1 MENFVGQ
8 MMQMDAG
15 AVRFVTDFFLFL
27 DPEDLKACRLVSK
40 QWAEFIKREVW
51 NNEYGKKRLT
61 QMLLQRWMTE
71 NPKEEVL
78 FNQEVNLENREI
90 TNMLCDEEYV
100 YCADKTGKVMMFRL
114 SDGVMERELNPGPE
128 DERLDIFD
136 SGYLGHP
143 KMAAKKDLLALTGSV
158 RDPVLITI
166 PTLTVC
172 NTTTSGA
179 GEVVFRGGSRGSRI
193 MAMEVMEGKI
203 AIVEGS
209 GDGWRHRSLVVI
221 EKVDNIWI
229 RKDLRIEKVDNV
241 WMRKDLAQWPLPRS
255 AETCMA
261 SYNDVWVVLELD
273 IDTLRVY
280 TGSDD
285 GKELKMPVSGNEYT
299 WVMSMSLPFLVTLRA
314 QGSRNCIVQVF
325 KVPTEDIGTDISLLK
340 SINIEGVG
348 FITSPLKPFY
358 SNFVVGVL
366 YSRQTVGDILHVFDT
381 AKLLD
386 VSVLP
391 ENVEWREVKL
401 GTGNWNCRARN
412 RSMNTT
418 SLVYIKNQGGHGQP
432 HRQSLVKRDFWM
444 SNSKSE

>member
-8 MMQMDAG
+8 MMQMDEG
-15 AVRFVTDFFLFL
+15 AVRFVMNFFLLL

-40 QWAEFIKREVW
+40 QWNEFIKREVW
-51 NNEYGKKRLT
+51 RNQYGKKRLT
-61 QMLLQRWMTE
+61 HKLLQRWMAG
-71 NPKEEVL
+71 NPKEEV
-78 FNQEVNLENREI
+78 FFSQEVNFENQIEDI
-90 TNMLCDEEYV
+90 VCDEEYV

-136 SGYLGHP
+136 PGYLGLP

-166 PTLTVC
+166 PTLTVW
-172 NTTTSGA
+172 NTTTSST

-209 GDGWRHRSLVVI
+209 GVGWRHRSLVV
-221 EKVDNIWI
+221 
-229 RKDLRIEKVDNV
+229 IEKVDNV

-314 QGSRNCIVQVF
+314 QGCRNCIVQVF

-348 FITSPLKPFY
+348 FINLPLRPFY
-358 SNFVVGVL
+358 STFVVGVL
-366 YSRQTVGDILHVFDT
+366 YSRQTVGNNLHVFDT

-401 GTGNWNCRARN
+401 GTGNWNCSARN
-412 RSMNTT
+412 RSVNTT

>member
-8 MMQMDAG
+8 MMQMDEG
-15 AVRFVTDFFLFL
+15 AVRFVMNFFLLL

-40 QWAEFIKREVW
+40 QWNEFIKREVW
-51 NNEYGKKRLT
+51 RNQYGKKRLT
-61 QMLLQRWMTE
+61 HKLLQRWMAG
-71 NPKEEVL
+71 NPKEEV
-78 FNQEVNLENREI
+78 FFSQEVNFENQIEDI
-90 TNMLCDEEYV
+90 VCDEEYV

-136 SGYLGHP
+136 PGYLGHP

-166 PTLTVC
+166 PTLTVW
-172 NTTTSGA
+172 NTTTSST

-209 GDGWRHRSLVVI
+209 GVGWRHRSLVV
-221 EKVDNIWI
+221 
-229 RKDLRIEKVDNV
+229 IEKVDNV

-348 FITSPLKPFY
+348 FINLPLRPFY
-358 SNFVVGVL
+358 STFVVGVL
-366 YSRQTVGDILHVFDT
+366 YSRQTVGNNLHVFDT

-401 GTGNWNCRARN
+401 GGTGNWNCSARN

>member
-8 MMQMDAG
+8 MMQMDEG
-15 AVRFVTDFFLFL
+15 AVRFVMNFFLLL

-40 QWAEFIKREVW
+40 QWNEFIKREVW
-51 NNEYGKKRLT
+51 RNQYGKKRLT
-61 QMLLQRWMTE
+61 HKLLQRWMAG
-71 NPKEEVL
+71 NPKEEV
-78 FNQEVNLENREI
+78 FFSQEVNFENQIEDI
-90 TNMLCDEEYV
+90 VCDEEYV

-136 SGYLGHP
+136 PGYLGHP

-158 RDPVLITI
+158 RDPVLMTI
-166 PTLTVC
+166 PTLTVW
-172 NTTTSGA
+172 NTTTSST

-209 GDGWRHRSLVVI
+209 GDGWRHRSLVV
-221 EKVDNIWI
+221 
-229 RKDLRIEKVDNV
+229 IEKVDNV

-314 QGSRNCIVQVF
+314 QGSRNYIVQVF

-348 FITSPLKPFY
+348 FINLPLKPFY

-401 GTGNWNCRARN
+401 GTGNWYCSPRN

>member
-8 MMQMDAG
+8 MMQMDEG
-15 AVRFVTDFFLFL
+15 AVRFVTDFFLLL

-40 QWAEFIKREVW
+40 QWNEFIKREVW
-51 NNEYGKKRLT
+51 RNQYGKKRLT
-61 QMLLQRWMTE
+61 HKLLQRWMAG
-71 NPKEEVL
+71 NPKEEV
-78 FNQEVNLENREI
+78 FFSQEVNFENQIEDI
-90 TNMLCDEEYV
+90 VCDEEYV

-136 SGYLGHP
+136 P

-166 PTLTVC
+166 PTLTVW
-172 NTTTSGA
+172 NTTTSST

-209 GDGWRHRSLVVI
+209 GDGWRHRSLVV
-221 EKVDNIWI
+221 
-229 RKDLRIEKVDNV
+229 IEKVDNV

-348 FITSPLKPFY
+348 FINLPLRPFY
-358 SNFVVGVL
+358 STFVVGVL
-366 YSRQTVGDILHVFDT
+366 YSRQTVGNNLHVFDT

-401 GTGNWNCRARN
+401 GTGNWYCSPRN

>member
-1 MENFVGQ
+1 MENFDFLGQ
-8 MMQMDAG
+8 MIQTDEA
-15 AVRFVTDFFLFL
+15 ANVRFVMECFLLL

-40 QWAEFIKREVW
+40 QWNEFIKREVW
-51 NNEYGKKRLT
+51 RNQYGKKRLT
-61 QMLLQRWMTE
+61 HKLLQRWMAG
-71 NPKEEVL
+71 NPKEEV
-78 FNQEVNLENREI
+78 FFSQEVNFENQIEDI
-90 TNMLCDEEYV
+90 VCDEEYV

-136 SGYLGHP
+136 PGYLGHP

-166 PTLTVC
+166 PTLTVW
-172 NTTTSGA
+172 NTTTSST

-209 GDGWRHRSLVVI
+209 GDGWRHRSLVV
-221 EKVDNIWI
+221 
-229 RKDLRIEKVDNV
+229 IEKVDNV

-314 QGSRNCIVQVF
+314 QGSRNYIVQVF

-348 FITSPLKPFY
+348 FINLPLRPFY
-358 SNFVVGVL
+358 STFVVGVL
-366 YSRQTVGDILHVFDT
+366 YSRQTVGNNLHVFDT

-401 GTGNWNCRARN
+401 GTGGCWARR

-418 SLVYIKNQGGHGQP
+418 SLVYIKNHYQGGHGQL
-432 HRQSLVKRDFWM
+432 HGQSLVKRDFWM

>member
-8 MMQMDAG
+8 MMQMDEG
-15 AVRFVTDFFLFL
+15 AVRFVMNFFLLL

-40 QWAEFIKREVW
+40 QWNEFIKREVW
-51 NNEYGKKRLT
+51 RNQYGKKRLT
-61 QMLLQRWMTE
+61 HKLLQRWMAG
-71 NPKEEVL
+71 NPKEEV
-78 FNQEVNLENREI
+78 FFSQEVNFENQIEDI
-90 TNMLCDEEYV
+90 VCDEEYV
-100 YCADKTGKVMMFRL
+100 YCADSTGKVMMFRL

-136 SGYLGHP
+136 PGYLGHP

-166 PTLTVC
+166 PTLTVW
-172 NTTTSGA
+172 NTTTSST

-209 GDGWRHRSLVVI
+209 GVGWRHRSLVV
-221 EKVDNIWI
+221 
-229 RKDLRIEKVDNV
+229 IEKVDNV

-348 FITSPLKPFY
+348 FINLPLKPFY

-401 GTGNWNCRARN
+401 GGTGNWNCSARN